1 MLSETRHLDF
11 NSDQHKIIE
20 CELKMLYTEREK
32 ALKSL
37 LLLETTKE
45 NNEFVNKEVFKEVSI
60 INQSLTVR
68 IQTKVNFS

>member
-1 MLSETRHLDF
+1 
-11 NSDQHKIIE
+11 
-20 CELKMLYTEREK
+20 MLYTEREK